1 MKLQYVPLE
10 WVNQVW
16 PSVESFIAEAAQFGD
31 DYTVEQI
38 RVYVTQG
45 LWTLCVLTDET
56 GIQGAGTINFFNR
69 PNARVAFVTS
79 VSGKFITTPEVF
91 EQLKT
96 LVMSKGATEIE
107 GAARESIAR
116 LWRQNFGFE
125 EKYRIVG
132 VKLC

>member
-1 MKLQYVPLE
+1 MKVEAVPLE
-10 WVNQVW
+10 WVNRLW
-16 PSVESFIAEAAQFGD
+16 PIIEPFIIEAAQFGD
-31 DYTVEQI
+31 DYTVDEI
-38 RVYVTQG
+38 KVYVTQG
-45 LWTLCVLTDET
+45 LWTLVTLSDES
-56 GIQGAGTINFFNR
+56 GLQGAGTINFFNR

-96 LVMSKGATEIE
+96 LVIARGATEIE

-116 LWRQNFGFE
+116 LWRKNFGFE

-132 VKLC
+132 VKL